1 MKKNN
6 CVYEHGERNKTV
18 CKIRGALREA
28 GIQYTEQDLLDYGF
42 EQEILE
48 ETYNL
53 SQEAQGE

>member
-1 MKKNN
+1 MEGNIS
-6 CVYEHGERNKTV
+6 G
-18 CKIRGALREA
+18 GALREA
-28 GIQYTEQDLLDYGF
+28 GIPYTEQDLLDYGF